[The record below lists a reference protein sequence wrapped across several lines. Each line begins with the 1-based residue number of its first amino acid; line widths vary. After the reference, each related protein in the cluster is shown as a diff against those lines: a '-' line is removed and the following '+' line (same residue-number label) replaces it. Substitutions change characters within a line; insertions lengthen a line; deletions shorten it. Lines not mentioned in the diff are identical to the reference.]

1 MSAAAA
7 RPISPLVDEVRT
19 GLSRPQKELSPTL
32 FYDRRGSELF
42 EQITFLPEYYLTRTE
57 RALLATQLPPVIARL
72 APRTLVELGAGS
84 AAKTRLLLDAMRAS
98 GEPATYVPIDV
109 SAEFLRDTASRLGD
123 ELPGLHVVPI
133 VADISVGLG
142 LPRVMPRPVLFAFLG
157 STIGN
162 FDAHAAAALLRRVRD
177 AMCPGDHFVLG
188 VDLHKDVRVIE
199 AAYND
204 AAGVTAEFN
213 RNVLHVLN
221 RELGADFDP
230 DEFEHRAYYNRLA
243 HRIEMHLVARRALE
257 VDIPQVGRVSFR
269 AGESIRTEI
278 SCKYDRPSVEHLFS
292 AAGLVLEEWVANDA
306 PAYALAI
313 GAVGT
318 K

>member
-7 RPISPLVDEVRT
+7 RALSPLVDEVRA

-42 EQITFLPEYYLTRTE
+42 EKITHLPEYYLTRIE
-57 RALLATQLPPVIARL
+57 RSLLATRIPRVIARL
-72 APRTLVELGAGS
+72 APRTVVELGAGS
-84 AAKTRLLLDAMRAS
+84 AAKTRLLLDAVRAS
-98 GEPATYVPIDV
+98 GEKATYVPIDV
-109 SAEFLRDTASRLGD
+109 SADFLRETALRLGE
-123 ELPGLHVVPI
+123 ELPGLAVVPI

-142 LPRVMPRPVLFAFLG
+142 LPRVLPRPVLFAFLG

-162 FDAHAAAALLRRVRD
+162 FDPHAAIALLRRVHD
-177 AMCPGDHFVLG
+177 AMCPGDHFLLG
-188 VDLHKDVRVIE
+188 VDLQKDVRVIE

-213 RNVLHVLN
+213 RNVLRVLD
-221 RELGADFDP
+221 RELGANFDP
-230 DEFEHRAYYNRLA
+230 NDFEHRAHYNSMA

-257 VDIPQVGRVSFR
+257 VHIPDVGRVSFR

-278 SCKYDRPSVEHLFS
+278 SCKYDLPSVERLF
-292 AAGLVLEEWVANDA
+292 AGAGLVLQEWVTSDD
-306 PAYALAI
+306 PAYALAL
-313 GAVGT
+313 AARDA